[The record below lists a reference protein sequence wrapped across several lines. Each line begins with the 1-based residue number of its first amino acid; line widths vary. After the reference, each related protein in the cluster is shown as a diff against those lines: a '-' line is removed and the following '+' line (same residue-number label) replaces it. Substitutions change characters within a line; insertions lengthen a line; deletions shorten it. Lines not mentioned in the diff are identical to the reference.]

1 MEEAIHYDELSENDK
16 KRYEDAFSEDD
27 GIPEF
32 IFLDG
37 GADEMIIPY
46 KKHCKLENKIILHLT
61 LVITL
66 LLLTA
71 CNQKMSNNESTVSEN
86 NSPYEKLSD
95 EQLDS
100 DTTDINDRS
109 DYYEKYVEDRMEHMT
124 KEEKLN
130 HYYVNLKVNY
140 SGRESYK
147 EDDIIFLRND
157 NVYESDLYDGDEEI
171 SLPPGIYRII
181 SEKIDGHD
189 SNFGEVKLLT
199 PGEDVVLTVDYHS
212 LKAYIS
218 DSEN

>member
-1 MEEAIHYDELSENDK
+1 M
-16 KRYEDAFSEDD
+16 
-27 GIPEF
+27 
-32 IFLDG
+32 
-37 GADEMIIPY
+37 
-46 KKHCKLENKIILHLT
+46 IILHNGKYCK
-61 LVITL
+61 ITL
-66 LLLTA
+66 GIVLVGILLVFIG
-71 CNQKMSNNESTVSEN
+71 CKQKTSNNKHMVSKN
-86 NSPYEKLSD
+86 NSPYEKLSE

-109 DYYEKYVEDRMEHMT
+109 DYYEKYVEDRMDHMT

-157 NVYESDLYDGDEEI
+157 NVYEGDLYDGDEEI
-171 SLPPGIYRII
+171 SLPPGVYRII
-181 SEKIDGHD
+181 SEKIEGHD

-218 DSEN
+218 NGEN

>member
-1 MEEAIHYDELSENDK
+1 
-16 KRYEDAFSEDD
+16 
-27 GIPEF
+27 
-32 IFLDG
+32 
-37 GADEMIIPY
+37 MIIPY

-61 LVITL
+61 LIITM
-66 LLLTA
+66 LLLTG
-71 CNQKMSNNESTVSEN
+71 CNQKVSNSESTVSKN
-86 NSPYEKLSD
+86 NSPYEKLSE

-109 DYYEKYVEDRMEHMT
+109 DYYKKYVEDRMDHMT

-157 NVYESDLYDGDEEI
+157 NVYEGDLYDGDEEI
-171 SLPPGIYRII
+171 SLPPGVYRII
-181 SEKIDGHD
+181 SEKIEGHD

-218 DSEN
+218 NGEN

>member
-86 NSPYEKLSD
+86 NSPYEKLSE

>member
-1 MEEAIHYDELSENDK
+1 MCNRKYD
-16 KRYEDAFSEDD
+16 
-27 GIPEF
+27 
-32 IFLDG
+32 
-37 GADEMIIPY
+37 
-46 KKHCKLENKIILHLT
+46 KLKNKITLGIV
-61 LVITL
+61 LVITML
-66 LLLTA
+66 LFTA
-71 CNQKMSNNESTVSEN
+71 CNQKVSNNESTANDN
-86 NSPYEKLSD
+86 NSPYEKLSE

-109 DYYEKYVEDRMEHMT
+109 NYYEKYVEDRMDHMT

-157 NVYESDLYDGDEEI
+157 NVYEGDLYDGDEEI
-171 SLPPGIYRII
+171 SLPPGVYRII
-181 SEKIDGHD
+181 SEKIEGHD

-218 DSEN
+218 NGEN

>member
-1 MEEAIHYDELSENDK
+1 MFFVILAICFLEGVVYEVIILCNRKYD
-16 KRYEDAFSEDD
+16 
-27 GIPEF
+27 
-32 IFLDG
+32 
-37 GADEMIIPY
+37 
-46 KKHCKLENKIILHLT
+46 KLKNKITLGIV
-61 LVITL
+61 LVITML
-66 LLLTA
+66 LFTA
-71 CNQKMSNNESTVSEN
+71 CNQKVSNNESTANEN
-86 NSPYEKLSD
+86 NSPYEKLSE

-109 DYYEKYVEDRMEHMT
+109 DYYEKYVEDRMDHMT

-157 NVYESDLYDGDEEI
+157 NVYEGDLYDGDEEI
-171 SLPPGIYRII
+171 SLPPGVYRII
-181 SEKIDGHD
+181 SEKIEGHD

-218 DSEN
+218 NGEN

>member
-1 MEEAIHYDELSENDK
+1 MVFTKI
-16 KRYEDAFSEDD
+16 
-27 GIPEF
+27 F

-37 GADEMIIPY
+37 GTDQMIIPY

-61 LVITL
+61 LIITM
-66 LLLTA
+66 LLLTG
-71 CNQKMSNNESTVSEN
+71 CNQKVSNSESTVSKN
-86 NSPYEKLSD
+86 NSPYEKLSE

-109 DYYEKYVEDRMEHMT
+109 DYYKKYVEDRMDHMT

-157 NVYESDLYDGDEEI
+157 NVYEGDLYDGDEEI
-171 SLPPGIYRII
+171 SLPPGVYRII
-181 SEKIDGHD
+181 SEKIEGHD

-218 DSEN
+218 NGEN

>member
-1 MEEAIHYDELSENDK
+1 MVFTKI
-16 KRYEDAFSEDD
+16 
-27 GIPEF
+27 F

-37 GADEMIIPY
+37 GADQMIIPY

-61 LVITL
+61 LAITM
-66 LLLTA
+66 LLLTG
-71 CNQKMSNNESTVSEN
+71 CNQKVSNSESTVSKN
-86 NSPYEKLSD
+86 NSPYEKLSE

-109 DYYEKYVEDRMEHMT
+109 DYYEKYVEDRMDHMT

-157 NVYESDLYDGDEEI
+157 NVYEGDLYDGDEEI
-171 SLPPGIYRII
+171 SLPPGVYRII
-181 SEKIDGHD
+181 SEKIEGHD

-218 DSEN
+218 K

>member
-1 MEEAIHYDELSENDK
+1 MCMESFFVIECNNFVAIMTKDK
-16 KRYEDAFSEDD
+16 LFFVV
-27 GIPEF
+27 F
-32 IFLDG
+32 IICFLEG
-37 GADEMIIPY
+37 VVYEMIISSNRKY
-46 KKHCKLENKIILHLT
+46 DKLKNKITLGLV
-61 LVITL
+61 LVIIML
-66 LLLTA
+66 MFTA

-86 NSPYEKLSD
+86 NSPYEKLSE

-109 DYYEKYVEDRMEHMT
+109 DYYEKYVEDRMDHMT

-157 NVYESDLYDGDEEI
+157 NVYEGDLYDGDEEI
-171 SLPPGIYRII
+171 SLPPGVYRII
-181 SEKIDGHD
+181 SEKIEGHD

-218 DSEN
+218 K

>member
-1 MEEAIHYDELSENDK
+1 MVTGVIK
-16 KRYEDAFSEDD
+16 
-27 GIPEF
+27 
-32 IFLDG
+32 
-37 GADEMIIPY
+37 
-46 KKHCKLENKIILHLT
+46 NKIILHLT

-71 CNQKMSNNESTVSEN
+71 CNQKMSNNKHMVSKN
-86 NSPYEKLSD
+86 NSPYEKLSE

-109 DYYEKYVEDRMEHMT
+109 NYYEKYVEDRMDHMT

-157 NVYESDLYDGDEEI
+157 NVYEGDLYDGDDEI
-171 SLPPGIYRII
+171 SLPPGVYRII
-181 SEKIDGHD
+181 SEKIEGHD

-218 DSEN
+218 NGEN